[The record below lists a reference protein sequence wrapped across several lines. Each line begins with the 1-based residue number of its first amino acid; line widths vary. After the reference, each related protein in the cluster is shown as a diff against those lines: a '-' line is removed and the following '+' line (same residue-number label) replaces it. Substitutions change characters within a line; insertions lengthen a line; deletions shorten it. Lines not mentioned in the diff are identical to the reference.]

1 MQSLALIT
9 FQEIVETFFAQTNCI
24 DHMHSNISTFLNV
37 SAKRWW
43 RTTLFRH
50 FTSRNTVYPV
60 LKWKSNQPT
69 PLFYLMTILLHSC
82 SLPGNVFF
90 NEFFQVYNEFF
101 QVYNEFFQVYN
112 EFFQVTNCC
121 SSSKSLATCVNTS
134 FATRLDL
141 FSPIVTLFKPFAQK
155 QTSIVWKSCL

>member
-101 QVYNEFFQVYN
+101 QV
-112 EFFQVTNCC
+112 TNCC